1 MINKNSKIII
11 PGAAGLVGQNLIIM
25 LKEMGYWNIV
35 AIDQHEYN
43 IQYLRDIHPE
53 IEVILGDLVEA
64 GNWTRSFV
72 GGDVLIMLQAQIT
85 SKTAD
90 PFVRN
95 NINSTEI
102 ILNAA
107 KEFNIP
113 YIVHI
118 SSSVVISVADD
129 DYTRTKA
136 TQEEMVKASNF
147 NYSILRPTLMFG
159 WFDRKHLGWLSR
171 FMKKIPVFPIP
182 GDGKYMRQP
191 LYVRDFCSVII
202 KCMENQPEREIYNIT
217 GKEKIDYIDMIR
229 TIKRVKKLH
238 TVIMTIPFG
247 FFEFLLRVYAI
258 FSSKPPFTADQLKA
272 LAAGDQFPED
282 CWWEEFQ
289 VQATPFE
296 KAMHDTHHD
305 LKYSKF
311 ILKR

>member
-1 MINKNSKIII
+1 MLNKNAKIII
-11 PGAAGLVGQNLIIM
+11 PGAAGLVGQNLIVL
-25 LKEMGYWNIV
+25 LKESGYWNIV

-43 IQYLRDIHPE
+43 IKYLKELHPE
-53 IEVILGDLVEA
+53 IEVILADLAEE
-64 GNWTRSFV
+64 GEWTRSFA
-72 GGDVLIMLQAQIT
+72 GGDIVVMLQAQLT

-95 NINSTEI
+95 NITSTEI
-102 ILNAA
+102 VLHAA
-107 KEFNIP
+107 KEYQIP

-136 TQEEMVKASNF
+136 RQEELVKSSDF
-147 NYSILRPTLMFG
+147 NYCILRPTLMFG

-171 FMKKIPVFPIP
+171 FMKRIPVFPVP
-182 GDGKYMRQP
+182 GDGKFMRQP
-191 LYVRDFCSVII
+191 LYVRDFCKVIM
-202 KCMENQPEREIYNIT
+202 KCMENQPERKIYNIT

-229 TIKRVKKLH
+229 IIKRVKHLH
-238 TVIMTIPFG
+238 TIIMTIPFG

-272 LAAGDQFPED
+272 LAAGDHFPED
-282 CWWEEFQ
+282 HWWETFE
-289 VQATPFE
+289 VTATPFE
-296 KAMHDTHHD
+296 RAMQETHHD
-305 LKYSKF
+305 SKYSKY